1 MKGFW
6 KLIMYFSTLSMWYN
20 RIISDPEK
28 REKSVYFGVQSII
41 TSIVGATMVI
51 LCAFGVSALLRSDGG
66 IVAIVFIAL
75 LALLMVVGLFEFTLR
90 GLVAMIYQL
99 RVNKR
104 PIGWVA
110 LAVWI
115 ATFIATIALSIAM
128 IAQII

>member
-41 TSIVGATMVI
+41 TSIVGAVMVI
-51 LCAFGVSALLRSDGG
+51 LCAFGVSALLKSDSG
-66 IVAIVFIAL
+66 IVAMVFIVL

-110 LAVWI
+110 LAVWL
-115 ATFIATIALSIAM
+115 ATFIATVALSIAM

>member
-41 TSIVGATMVI
+41 TSIVGAVMVI
-51 LCAFGVSALLRSDGG
+51 LCAFGVSALLKSDSG
-66 IVAIVFIAL
+66 IVAMVFIVL

-110 LAVWI
+110 LAVWL
-115 ATFIATIALSIAM
+115 ATFIATVALSM
-128 IAQII
+128 R